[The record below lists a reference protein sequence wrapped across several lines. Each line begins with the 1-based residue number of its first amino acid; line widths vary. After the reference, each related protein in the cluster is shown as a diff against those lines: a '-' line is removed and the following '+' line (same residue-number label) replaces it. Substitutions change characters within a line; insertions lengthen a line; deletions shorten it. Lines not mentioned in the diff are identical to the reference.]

1 MKPLQ
6 LKRGLKADLPASAAL
21 GEPLLTTDTH
31 EMFVGTGTGLFKVGD
46 IIFSDTEPAFV
57 SGKVWIDST
66 NNKIYR
72 SNDLDSSW
80 VMISGG
86 GTGAGTVSTD
96 FTVYGVTQGIY
107 ADGAVVPAGTSL
119 ETVVKNMLQ
128 AIIPPTYQAP
138 TLSLSGNGAGNIET
152 GTTITPTLTPTWNQR
167 DGGAPILYTLTKN
180 AGNMVQNPSAQA
192 FSDVSFAIG
201 DEIITYQATETYNQ
215 GPVKVDNQG
224 NPSPAG
230 QIAAGTATS
239 NPVTYA
245 GKRALFYGPDTQL
258 AAVAN
263 SADVRAL
270 PTKTLNPING
280 TGFTLNIP
288 AGTTRVTIAYPDTL
302 RALTSV
308 KYVEL
313 GNGEVK
319 DTFTLTQMNV
329 EGAGGFAA
337 VNYKVYS
344 YIPAVPFGDAV
355 TYVVTI

>member
-6 LKRGLKADLPASAAL
+6 LKRGLKADLPALAAL
-21 GEPLLTTDTH
+21 GEPLITTDTR
-31 EMFVGTGTGLFKVGD
+31 EMFVGTGTGLFKIGD
-46 IIFSDTEPAFV
+46 IIFSDSQPAFA
-57 SGKVWIDST
+57 SGKVWIDT
-66 NNKIYR
+66 ATNKIYR

-80 VMISGG
+80 VIISSG
-86 GTGAGTVSTD
+86 GTGSGSVSTD

-107 ADGAVVPAGTSL
+107 ADGAVVSAGTSL

-138 TLSLSGNGAGNIET
+138 TLSLAGNAAGNIET
-152 GTTITPTLTPTWNQR
+152 GTTITPTLTPSWNQR
-167 DGGAPILYTLTKN
+167 DGGASVLYTLTKN
-180 AGNMVQNPSAQA
+180 GSNMVQNPSAQA
-192 FSDVSFAIG
+192 FSDIAFVIG
-201 DEIITYQATETYNQ
+201 DEIITYQATETYDQ
-215 GPVKVDNQG
+215 GPVKLDNQG
-224 NPSPAG
+224 NPSPTG

-245 GKRALFYGPDTQL
+245 GKRALFYGPDTQ
-258 AAVAN
+258 ATAVVD

-270 PTKTLNPING
+270 ATKVLNPANG
-280 TGFTLNIP
+280 TSFSLNIP
-288 AGTTRVTIAYPDTL
+288 AGTTRVTIAYPNTL

-319 DTFTLTQMNV
+319 DTFTLTQLNV
-329 EGAGGFAA
+329 EGLGGYAA
-337 VNYKVYS
+337 IDYKVYS
-344 YIPAVPFGDAV
+344 YVPAVPFGDAV